1 MAEKVGVLGSGIVAQ
16 VLAAGF
22 AGKGYAVRMG
32 SRDPEKLAAFA
43 REHHVG
49 CGTFAEAAAFGEIL
63 VLAVKGT
70 AALEA
75 LALAGDGA
83 LGDKVVIDTTNP
95 IDDRPPERGV
105 LRFFTGP
112 NDSLMERVQ
121 AAHPRARFVKAWNS
135 VGSAFMVDP
144 KLPGGPPTM
153 FFCGDDA
160 AARERVAGILRQF
173 GWEPEDVG
181 SAVAARAL
189 EPLCQLWCLPGFL
202 RNSWTHAFKLLKAV

>member
-1 MAEKVGVLGSGIVAQ
+1 MAVKVGVLGSGVVAQ

-22 AGKGYAVRMG
+22 SAKGHDVRMG
-32 SRDPEKLAAFA
+32 SRDPGKLAAFA
-43 REHHVG
+43 GEHRLST
-49 CGTFAEAAAFGEIL
+49 GTFAEAAASGELL

-75 LALAGDGA
+75 LRQAGDAA

-95 IDDRPPERGV
+95 IEDRAPERGV
-105 LRFFTGP
+105 LHFFTGP
-112 NDSLMERVQ
+112 NESLMERMQ
-121 AAHPRARFVKAWNS
+121 EAHPRVRFVKAWNS
-135 VGSAFMVDP
+135 VGNAFMVDP
-144 KLPGGPPTM
+144 RLPGGPPTM

-160 AARERVAGILRQF
+160 QAKERVAAILRAF

-181 SAVAARAL
+181 SAASARAL

-202 RNSWTHAFKLLKAV
+202 RNSWSHAFKLLKAV